1 MGCSYGQARRKGR
14 MLVAKLD
21 YLQLIVIK
29 GSLANV
35 GKKAQQLWHAVS
47 ARVSPPDALPSD
59 DDSSE

>member
-1 MGCSYGQARRKGR
+1 

-35 GKKAQQLWHAVS
+35 GKKAQQAWHAVS
-47 ARVSPPDALPSD
+47 TRLNPPDSLSS
-59 DDSSE
+59 DSSSTR

>member
-1 MGCSYGQARRKGR
+1 

-21 YLQLIVIK
+21 YLQLIAIK

-47 ARVSPPDALPSD
+47 ARVQPPEVLPSE
-59 DDSSE
+59 DSSSE

>member
-1 MGCSYGQARRKGR
+1 

-35 GKKAQQLWHAVS
+35 GKKAQQLLHAVS

>member
-1 MGCSYGQARRKGR
+1 

-47 ARVSPPDALPSD
+47 TRVNPPDTLPSGKS
-59 DDSSE
+59 SSE